1 MTDIKKIGII
11 GYGRIGNNVA
21 NCLKALKAEIFIND
35 IMIAYFKEKSRIRG
49 CLGIRLYVN
58 EQRRH
63 ILTDVKMSVII
74 IANNNDYTSAQ
85 VALAA

>member
-1 MTDIKKIGII
+1 
-11 GYGRIGNNVA
+11 
-21 NCLKALKAEIFIND
+21 
-35 IMIAYFKEKSRIRG
+35 MIAYFKEKSRIRG